1 MIQKLSHESLPSSV
15 QDHLRVLPA
24 VARPRVP
31 EPEPA
36 LPVLPHRIRG
46 RLTDVPLETYP
57 QWKIWR
63 QAAREAIELT
73 TGTCH
78 LDVELIDG
86 LPRLHLLSWLWHWRV
101 LPGIVYFP
109 DAAELRAIA
118 CILRQV
124 NRPHNALVGTARE
137 PPKARGG
144 SNTPHLL
151 LATSGNR
158 HGYWPG
164 ARFIVH
170 SAPPA
175 SFGEYIHQISPAFSA
190 RHSVRCLLLHTK
202 ARAAHHCTE
211 NLTRRPFARAKQ
223 RVPSIER
230 YLLSSRCRQLSVVCA
245 INSGIP
251 GVPPVEWFNCHRC
264 DNCLGVPRTLCGDDV
279 SDPDI

>member
-1 MIQKLSHESLPSSV
+1 MIQKLSHEALPSSV

-31 EPEPA
+31 EPA

-46 RLTDVPLETYP
+46 RLTDVPLERYP

-63 QAAREAIELT
+63 QAAREAIEFT

-86 LPRLHLLSWLWHWRV
+86 LPRLHLLSWLWHCRA

-124 NRPHNALVGTARE
+124 NRPHNALVGTTSE

-151 LATSGNR
+151 LATSASR
-158 HGYWPG
+158 HAYWPG

-175 SFGEYIHQISPAFSA
+175 TFGEYIHQISPTFTA

-202 ARAAHHCTE
+202 ARATHHCAETA
-211 NLTRRPFARAKQ
+211 THRSCARANQ
-223 RVPSIER
+223 QVSSIER
-230 YLLSSRCRQLSVVCA
+230 YILTSRCRHLVVTGA
-245 INSGIP
+245 VNSGVP
-251 GVPPVEWFNCHRC
+251 GVPPAKRFNCHRC
-264 DNCLGVPRTLCGDDV
+264 DNCMMEPRAMDGDDLA
-279 SDPDI
+279 DRDI